1 MARFMNLAS
10 SPSGAV
16 FMPIFRRCRLYYEP
30 SHQRR
35 NSMPP
40 TEKVD
45 LEPEEQDVL
54 REWREIVETHYVSDI
69 ARLEGLEDSVHGF
82 QIQHNLIDQQ
92 PTLRRLFH
100 ENPTRALELGSR
112 IMREQ
117 FDACNIP
124 TRPVLRVVGLSEN
137 YLKRVDELRMRDRND
152 LVCLDVKINDV
163 SQPYGWLKLAK
174 YECRDCGSTT
184 EVKQR
189 RARERESPF
198 VCVPCLKKVWEGK
211 DTDDVPMGLFNPQ
224 PNFRMVIEECNYED
238 VQDISMSQIT
248 YNKEH
253 HLISTSSRNQIIG
266 TVSDDLVDQ
275 VGDFPYARING
286 IVRVQPVPDRTFA
299 KDTRRL
305 LSIDIISVE
314 ELHLED

>member
-1 MARFMNLAS
+1 MNLATRPPDGS
-10 SPSGAV
+10 EGADSV
-16 FMPIFRRCRLYYEP
+16 ASRLYYEP
-30 SHQRR
+30 SHQPRK
-35 NSMPP
+35 SMSP
-40 TEKVD
+40 TEKVEV
-45 LEPEEQDVL
+45 EPEDQDAL
-54 REWREIVETHYVSDI
+54 REWREIVEAHYLPDI

-82 QIQHNLIDQQ
+82 HIQHKLIDKK

-100 ENPTRALELGSR
+100 ENPTRALELASR

-117 FDACNIP
+117 FEAHNIP
-124 TRPVLRVVGLSEN
+124 TRPVVRVVGLSEN
-137 YLKRVDELRMRDRND
+137 YLNRVDELRMRDRNA

-174 YECRDCGSTT
+174 YECRDCGTPT

-189 RARERESPF
+189 RARERESPAL
-198 VCVPCLKKVWEGK
+198 CMTCLRKVWEAK
-211 DTDDVPMGLFNPQ
+211 DTEDLPMGMFNPR

-286 IVRVQPVPDRTFA
+286 IVRVQPVPDRNFA

-305 LSIDIISVE
+305 LSIDVISVE
-314 ELHLED
+314 ELHLDG